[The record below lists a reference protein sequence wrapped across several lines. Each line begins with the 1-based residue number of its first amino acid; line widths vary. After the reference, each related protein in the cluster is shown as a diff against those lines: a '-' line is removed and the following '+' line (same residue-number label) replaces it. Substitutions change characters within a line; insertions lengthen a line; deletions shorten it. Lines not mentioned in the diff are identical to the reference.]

1 MPVDI
6 KTVTKFFFDKA
17 AVTSAIDAGKRRALA
32 KAGAFVRRRARSSI
46 RKRKAVSAPGQP
58 PSSHSGELRKL
69 LFFAYDPASQSV
81 VVGPAKFRRGE
92 APPLLEYGGTVVRRT
107 KAGASAHRYRA
118 RPFMGP
124 ALAADLPKISEQFR
138 DQIK

>member
-1 MPVDI
+1 MPLDI
-6 KTVTKFFFDKA
+6 KTVRTFFLDRA
-17 AVTSAIDAGKRRALA
+17 AVTSAVDAGKRRALA

-69 LFFAYDPASQSV
+69 LFFAYDPGTQSV
-81 VVGPAKFRRGE
+81 VVGPARFRRGE

-107 KAGASAHRYRA
+107 ETGAEAHRYRA

-124 ALAADLPKISEQFR
+124 ALAAELPKISAQFR